1 LAAKRGDC
9 VYEREREQEGGRE
22 RVRTT
27 ILIDSVKMR
36 TTVPLHKAESGE
48 KRWQE
53 KKDDVGSDRLA
64 ISKERGDHTGRRS
77 VRKAVELGSIPAC
90 IPPKQEALFEY
101 MHYLPS
107 LVAK

>member
-1 LAAKRGDC
+1 MFI
-9 VYEREREQEGGRE
+9 RERDQEGGE
-22 RVRTT
+22 GRVRTT
-27 ILIDSVKMR
+27 ILRDSTMMR

-48 KRWQE
+48 KRRRD

-64 ISKERGDHTGRRS
+64 ITKERGDHAGRRS
-77 VRKAVELGSIPAC
+77 ESKAVELGSMPAC

-101 MHYLPS
+101 MCNLPR